1 MWAGMNKL
9 AASEEKILVQ
19 KKLINSVPFLQ
30 ELYDAV
36 NDSVVIL
43 NKERQIVFANQS
55 FKKFS
60 KIKSSRSF
68 FGLRLGEALSCIN
81 AFKTKEGCGG
91 SEFCAVCGIL
101 NSILESQKKKIIE
114 RETRI
119 SGQDNKAYIL
129 LVKATPLQLKEED
142 LTIFTIKDISHE
154 KRRRTLEKIFF
165 HDILNTITS
174 LRLVSESLRSNK
186 LKDTDKIKKL
196 ILESVEDLTKSIAG
210 QKMLT
215 EAEDNELSVHPTKLS
230 TRGVVETL
238 LDRYARM
245 AAQNGVRLEA
255 DPEAEDIPFKSD
267 SYILLRVLENMTKN
281 AIEASKVKNK
291 VTLGVKKVDKYVHFW
306 VHNETVMPKKTKLQI
321 FQRSFSTKADGHGL
335 GTYSM
340 KLLSERYLKGQII
353 FTSEKSKGTTFT
365 AIYPNKL

>member
-1 MWAGMNKL
+1 MNKL
-9 AASEEKILVQ
+9 VREKIQAQ
-19 KKLINSVPFLQ
+19 KKLLSSVPLLQ

-60 KIKSSRSF
+60 KIKTSRSL
-68 FGLRLGEALSCIN
+68 FGLRLGEVLGCIN

-101 NSILESQKKKIIE
+101 NSLLKSQKKKIVE

-119 SGQDNKAYIL
+119 SGQDNNAYIL
-129 LVKATPLQLKEED
+129 LVKATPLKLEKDD

-174 LRLVSESLRSNK
+174 LRLVSESLRSNR
-186 LKDTDKIKKL
+186 LKDADKIKKL
-196 ILESVEDLTKSIAG
+196 ILESIEDLTKSITG

-215 EAEDNELSVHPTKLS
+215 EAEDNELSVHPTKIS
-230 TRGVVETL
+230 ARGVVEIL

-255 DPEAEDIPFKSD
+255 DPEAEDIPFTSD
-267 SYILLRVLENMTKN
+267 AHILLRVLENMTKN
-281 AIEASKVKNK
+281 AIEASEVKNK
-291 VTLGVKKVDKYVHFW
+291 VTLGVKTVDNYVHFW
-306 VHNETVMPKKTKLQI
+306 IHNETVMPKKTKLQI
-321 FQRSFSTKADGHGL
+321 FQRSFSTKAGGHGL

-340 KLLSERYLKGQII
+340 KLLSERYLKGQIT
-353 FTSEKSKGTTFT
+353 FTSEKGQGTTFT
-365 AIYPNKL
+365 AIYPKKL